1 MNTPSLVLASLLFC
15 VGPVFAQAKAPT
27 KPAAPQ
33 LSPAALE
40 TIETRCALCHGKEGE
55 SASAIYPRLAAQ
67 HPDYMVKQLKDFRD
81 GRRKSDAMNEMAK
94 GLTDEVIVELAGW
107 FSSRAP
113 AARRGG
119 DPDLAAVGRYIYAK
133 GNPYSGVAACASC
146 HGEKGHGTQQLP
158 RLAGQHPA
166 YVETQLKEFGKRERT
181 NDNAVMHTIA
191 SKLTE
196 LEVHAVAVFL
206 GGQQ

>member
-1 MNTPSLVLASLLFC
+1 MKSLPTLVLTSLLFC
-15 VGPVFAQAKAPT
+15 TGSVFAQAKVTGP
-27 KPAAPQ
+27 K

-55 SASAIYPRLAAQ
+55 SASAVYPRLAAQ

-94 GLTDEVIVELAGW
+94 GLADEVIVELAGW

-119 DPDLAAVGRYIYAK
+119 DPDLAAVGRYIFTK